1 MGEKGRQ
8 KGDHGDSDEQ
18 VGEAGG
24 ALKVANSPLAAGG
37 SEVEDAM
44 ESVVLRLL
52 GSCSALRMT
61 NARRQSSGRLFVG
74 KTTAVATLVRSG
86 VDG

>member
-1 MGEKGRQ
+1 MGERGRQ
-8 KGDHGDSDEQ
+8 RGNHGDSDEQ

-44 ESVVLRLL
+44 DSVVLRRL
-52 GSCSALRMT
+52 GSCSSLRMT
-61 NARRQSSGRLFVG
+61 NARRQSSGTLFVG
-74 KTTAVATLVRSG
+74 KTTAMAMLARSG